1 MVEKNEQKNIRCI
14 DADIYN
20 HICDISAFDAHYIT
34 DSGIQ
39 KRSRGNPKSR
49 KHIDYMNIISSFDI
63 ETSRIKEIEQAIMYI
78 WQWCFW
84 KSETDYKIVIGRTWD
99 DFLYF
104 CAEIKKAL
112 PDGAKLIV
120 FDHNLSYEFQF
131 LRGIYKFH
139 PEEVFA
145 LESRRVLKCD
155 LYGVLEFRCSYI
167 QTNMSLD
174 TFTEKMQ
181 VKHGKLTGTLDYTK
195 VRYPYTELTRVELA
209 YCVNDVLGLCEAI
222 YTEMTH
228 DGDNLYSIPLTSTG
242 YVRRDAKRAMRA
254 VGKRY
259 IADQLPDYELY
270 TLLREAFRGGNT
282 HANRYYADIKL
293 SSDTVGPIHSADR
306 ASAYPAEQCTAD
318 FPVSGFFAV
327 QKDRWTYDYLMHLI
341 TERHRACIFRVAFMG
356 IRLHDNRWGCPY
368 LSISKCRNIVHEI
381 RDNGRI
387 LSADYLET
395 TITDVD
401 YSIIA
406 EEYDWQDMKIS
417 DLYHARYGKLP
428 EPLTDCTKRYYTAK
442 TTMKGVAGQEI
453 FYMKSKNKLNSIYGM
468 SAQDPVKESILF
480 NKDDSND
487 FEVDSST
494 PPADLLA
501 ESNRR
506 AFQPYQWGVWVTA
519 WARYHLEQGIKI
531 AGDGFL
537 YCDTDSVK
545 YVGNADFTRHNAER
559 IKAAKD
565 AGAFAVDPKGRTHYM
580 GVFEQEDDMT
590 EFKTLGAKKYAYR
603 DLSGKLHITVAGV
616 SKKNGAEELEKAG
629 GLDAFKEGFIFRDA
643 GGSELVYND
652 NPQIKEYKTPDGV
665 ILPITANVVIRDS
678 TYELGL
684 TADYKRILY
693 NSRMIPL
700 DKNDIL

>member
-1 MVEKNEQKNIRCI
+1 MVEKNEQKNIRYI
-14 DADIYN
+14 DADIYS
-20 HICDISAFDAHYIT
+20 HICDISAFDVHYIT

-39 KRSRGNPKSR
+39 KRGRGNPRSR

-112 PDGAKLIV
+112 PDGAKLLV

-131 LRGIYKFH
+131 FRGIYKFH

-145 LESRRVLKCD
+145 LESRRVLKCE
-155 LYGVLEFRCSYI
+155 LLESLEFRCSYI

-174 TFTEKMQ
+174 MFTEKMQ

-195 VRYPYTELTRVELA
+195 LRYPYTELTREELA

-228 DGDNLYSIPLTSTG
+228 DGDNLYTIPLTSTG
-242 YVRRDAKRAMRA
+242 YVRRDAKRAMRE

-259 IADQLPDYELY
+259 IADQLPDYKLY

-293 SSDTVGPIHSADR
+293 TSDTVGPIHSADR

-318 FPVSGFFAV
+318 FPVSRFFSV
-327 QKDRWTYDYLMHLI
+327 QEERWTYDYLMHLI
-341 TERHRACIFRVAFMG
+341 TERHRACIFRVTFMG

-368 LSISKCRNIVHEI
+368 LAVSKCRNIVHEI

-442 TTMKGVAGQEI
+442 TTMKGVVGQEI

-487 FEVDSST
+487 FEVDTSIS
-494 PPADLLA
+494 PADLLV

-559 IKAAKD
+559 IKAAKE

-616 SKKNGAEELEKAG
+616 SKKKGAEELEKAG

-652 NPQIKEYKTPDGV
+652 DPQIKEYRTPDGV
-665 ILPITANVVIRDS
+665 TLPITANVVIRDS

-684 TADYKRILY
+684 TADYKRLLY

-700 DKNDIL
+700 DNE